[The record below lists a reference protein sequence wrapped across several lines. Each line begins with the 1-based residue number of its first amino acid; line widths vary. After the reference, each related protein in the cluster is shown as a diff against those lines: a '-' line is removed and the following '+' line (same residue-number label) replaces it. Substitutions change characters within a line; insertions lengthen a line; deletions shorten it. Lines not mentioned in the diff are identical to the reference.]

1 MIAQSTLDFLEDLH
15 KNNNRVWYHAN
26 KDSFKD
32 TFGGDRITRVRR
44 VNIIRDYI

>member
-1 MIAQSTLDFLEDLH
+1 MIGQPTLDFLADLQ

-26 KDSFKD
+26 KGRFKD

-44 VNIIRDYI
+44 VNIIRDYL